1 MDENE
6 KLARIRLIPTRHIGP
21 MTFSLLI
28 QRYGSAVKAVASI
41 PELAARGRRK
51 LSVVSLA
58 DAKAEIAANTSA
70 DATLIWRDSEVYPAR
85 LAQFH
90 DAPVILST
98 RGNLHLLQ
106 QPIIALS
113 DRARKIGTRTQNAKL
128 A

>member
-1 MDENE
+1 
-6 KLARIRLIPTRHIGP
+6 
-21 MTFSLLI
+21 
-28 QRYGSAVKAVASI
+28 V
-41 PELAARGRRK
+41 RGGRK
-51 LSVVSLA
+51 LSVASLA
-58 DAKAEIAANTSA
+58 DAKAEIAANTAA
-70 DATLIWRDSEVYPAR
+70 DATLICRDSEVYPAH
-85 LAQFH
+85 LAQFD